1 MEFSISDVS
10 NEIDEETRGLIADL
24 ILAWARYDS
33 LVTQWT
39 YRTFNMTADEGS
51 IFIGNMDTRTKLE
64 RIKALY
70 KHYGHT
76 SSVEKVAELA
86 KLSKPHTEVRNTICH
101 KTCGGHS
108 RSDPDRLV
116 FSSGKIFPQ
125 KPGVML
131 VELIHLDQIRSAIG
145 FAKHNADMISKIVDR
160 LIGLQEA
167 QHGQS
172 PDNPPSSQPDPL
184 REQ

>member
-1 MEFSISDVS
+1 MDFNISDVS
-10 NEIDEETRGLIADL
+10 NEIDEESRALVADL
-24 ILAWARYDS
+24 VLAWARYDS

-70 KHYGHT
+70 KHYGHK

-86 KLSKPHTEVRNTICH
+86 KLHKDHADVRNTICH

-108 RSDPDRLV
+108 KSDPDRLI
-116 FSSGKIFPQ
+116 FSNGKIYPQ
-125 KPGVML
+125 MPGRML
-131 VELIHLDQIRSAIG
+131 VELIHLDQIREAIA
-145 FAKHNADMISKIVDR
+145 FAKGSSDWIGQIVDK
-160 LIGLQEA
+160 LIALQEEL
-167 QHGQS
+167 QKPS
-172 PDNPPSSQPDPL
+172 PDSPPSSQPDPL
-184 REQ
+184 HD